1 MGTAAAEQR
10 TLADFRYVIAFE
22 KVFDRW
28 IWDLIGA
35 AKWNCKVAAIVGE
48 GEREREERERGE
60 EDEEV
65 NSDREAK
72 ITT

>member
-48 GEREREERERGE
+48 GEREGRRERASE
-60 EDEEV
+60 E
-65 NSDREAK
+65 NQQPCSNW
-72 ITT
+72 